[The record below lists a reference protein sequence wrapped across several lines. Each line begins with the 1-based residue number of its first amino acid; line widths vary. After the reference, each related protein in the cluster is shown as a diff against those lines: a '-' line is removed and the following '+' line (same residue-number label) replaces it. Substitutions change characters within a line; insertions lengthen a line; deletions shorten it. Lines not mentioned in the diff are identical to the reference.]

1 MAIAAAAVIVPLGL
15 LFFVSGLVVNL
26 IQGIC
31 FILVRPLSKNTYRR
45 INRVVAELLWLELV
59 WLIDWWAGVKI
70 QVYTDPE
77 TFRLM
82 GKEHALVI
90 CNHRSDIDWLVGWVL
105 ALRSGCLGSTLAVM
119 KKSSKFL
126 PVIGW
131 SMWFS
136 EYLFLERSWAKGENT
151 LKVWVHMLYLY
162 KHCTLYAQ
170 YTGTH

>member
-82 GKEHALVI
+82 AVRLPWQHLS
-90 CNHRSDIDWLVGWVL
+90 CNEEIIKVPSGHRVVN
-105 ALRSGCLGSTLAVM
+105 VV
-119 KKSSKFL
+119 F
-126 PVIGW
+126 
-131 SMWFS
+131 
-136 EYLFLERSWAKGENT
+136 
-151 LKVWVHMLYLY
+151 
-162 KHCTLYAQ
+162 
-170 YTGTH
+170 